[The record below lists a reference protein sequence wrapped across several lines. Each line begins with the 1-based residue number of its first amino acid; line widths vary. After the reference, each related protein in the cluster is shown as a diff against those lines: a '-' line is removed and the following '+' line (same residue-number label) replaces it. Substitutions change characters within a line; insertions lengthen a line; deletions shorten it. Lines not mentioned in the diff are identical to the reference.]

1 MQDVAYVAVT
11 NPCPALGMPVPDFE
25 AVTTQGKIKLSQYK
39 GKWVVLFSHPSDFT
53 PVCTTEFMA
62 FADRYDDFKKR
73 NVDLIG
79 LSIDSIYSHIAWLRN
94 IEEKM
99 GVHIPFPVIA
109 DLDMR
114 VAKAFNMVHPSMSE
128 TSAVRAVLFIDP
140 DMVLRA
146 MIYYPMSTGRNMDE
160 IIRVIDSLQLVD
172 REKIA
177 TPANWKPGEPVIV
190 PPPNTQE
197 AAEKRLKEGY
207 DYKEWYLCKKA
218 L

>member
-1 MQDVAYVAVT
+1 MHDVACGAVT
-11 NPCPALGMPVPDFE
+11 NASLALGMPVPDFE
-25 AVTTQGKIKLSQYK
+25 AVTTQGKMKLSQYK

-99 GVHIPFPVIA
+99 GIRIPFPVIA
-109 DLDMR
+109 DLDMH
-114 VAKAFNMVHPSMSE
+114 VAKSLNMVHPSMSE

-172 REKIA
+172 KEKIA
-177 TPANWKPGEPVIV
+177 TPADWRPGEPVIV

-197 AAEKRLKEGY
+197 AAENRIKEGY
-207 DYKEWYLCKKA
+207 DYKDWYLCKKS